1 MRTEFFVEKFESVL
15 DKLKAEIEQYP
26 NDESLCVRDSSIN
39 NAAGNL
45 CLHLMGNLNH
55 YVGAGIGKSGY
66 VRDRPLEFEDRDIT
80 REKLLSRLEATRGVV
95 LDSLRSLGDGRL
107 SEAYVGGGSNE
118 QEGSIEEEL
127 LGILTHFNYHLGQI
141 NYHRRLTVK

>member
-15 DKLKAEIEQYP
+15 DKLKAEIERYP
-26 NDESLCVRDSSIN
+26 NDESLWIRDSSIN

-66 VRDRPLEFEDRDIT
+66 VRDRPLEFEDRDIP
-80 REKLLSRLEATRGVV
+80 RQELLSRLDKTREVV
-95 LDSLRSLGDGRL
+95 LSSLRGLSDDRLG
-107 SEAYVGGGSNE
+107 EPFVGGGHNAVD
-118 QEGSIEEEL
+118 GSIEEEL

-141 NYHRRLTVK
+141 NYHRRLTAK

>member
-15 DKLKAEIEQYP
+15 DKLKTEIEQYP
-26 NDESLCVRDSSIN
+26 NDESLWIRDSAIN

-66 VRDRPLEFEDRDIT
+66 VRDRPLEFEDRDIP
-80 REKLLSRLEATRGVV
+80 RQELLSRLDKTREVV
-95 LDSLRSLGDGRL
+95 LSSLRGLNDERLG
-107 SEAYVGGGSNE
+107 EPFIGSGHNAE
-118 QEGSIEEEL
+118 DGSIEEEL

-141 NYHRRLTVK
+141 NYHRRLTAK

>member
-1 MRTEFFVEKFESVL
+1 MRTEFFVEKFESIF

-26 NDESLCVRDSSIN
+26 NDESLWIRDSYIS

-66 VRDRPLEFEDRDIT
+66 VRDRPLEFEDRDIA
-80 REKLLSRLEATRGVV
+80 RQELLSRLDKTREVV
-95 LDSLRSLGDGRL
+95 LSSLRGLSDERLGEPFVDGGHNA
-107 SEAYVGGGSNE
+107 ED
-118 QEGSIEEEL
+118 GSIEEEL
-127 LGILTHFNYHLGQI
+127 VGILTHFNYHLGQI
-141 NYHRRLTVK
+141 NYHRRLTAK